1 MKKLTKQIAMVLTA
15 ALVLTG
21 VAGNTADAAKKA
33 KISKTKLTLKVG
45 ESKKLSVKNLTK
57 KQKKKLKWS
66 SSKKKVASVSKSGKV
81 TAKKK
86 GTAKITAKVGKK
98 KFTCKV
104 TVKKKGAEKPTPT
117 PTNKPKTKEELAK
130 EDRANLDTLVK
141 RLVATGA
148 KIDTNLDNTEYYS
161 WNEDGRLVSIRIGD
175 DESTNNYGVK
185 GKIDV
190 SCFTALTRLELD
202 CNYGVTEVN
211 VKGVTTLKG
220 LCVGYTSVKTLDVST
235 NPNLEIIYCNKD
247 TKVIGA
253 KSTVRIIRW

>member
-1 MKKLTKQIAMVLTA
+1 MKKLTKQIAIVLTA
-15 ALVLTG
+15 AMVFTG
-21 VAGNTADAAKKA
+21 VGGNTADAAKKA
-33 KISKTKLTLKVG
+33 KISKSKLSLKVG

-66 SSKKKVASVSKSGKV
+66 SSKKKVASVSKKGKV

-104 TVKKKGAEKPTPT
+104 TVQKKGKVKPTPT
-117 PTNKPKTKEELAK
+117 PTPTPKTKEQLVK
-130 EDRANLDTLVK
+130 EDRTNLEALVK

-148 KIDTNLDNTEYYS
+148 RIDTNIDNTEYYL
-161 WNEDGRLVSIRIGD
+161 WNDDGRLDTIRIGD
-175 DESTNNYGVK
+175 DESTSDYGVK

-190 SCFTALTRLELD
+190 SCFTALRRLELD
-202 CNYGVTEVN
+202 CNRGVTEVN
-211 VKGVTTLKG
+211 VKGVTTLEEIFI
-220 LCVGYTSVKTLDVST
+220 GYTSVKTIDVST
-235 NPNLEIIYCNKD
+235 NPNLKTIYCNKD

-253 KSTVRIIRW
+253 KSTVSINRW